1 MREKF
6 RIGYI
11 DDDPAE
17 IRRFK
22 RFARNDF
29 DVVTYELNENTT
41 LESLFR
47 EVLESGVSALVID
60 YDLKD
65 KEFVRFNGEEIVDK
79 INEELHNFPLI
90 IFTAYEDEAL
100 DAVEDP
106 NIVYE
111 KEGMGDEKQ
120 TLLKRIRIKIDSYR
134 KNLDE
139 SEEEL
144 LKLTEK
150 SDREGLSAWEE
161 DRMIELDNFLEKS
174 VSKRDKIPSAWKR
187 PGGLEKLNEL
197 VRKTD
202 ELFPFPPAR
211 FGLVNPNPPD
221 LPIRL
226 EQKRKFPFPPARF
239 GLVNPNPPDLAIQ
252 REQKGAK
259 MMKLPFAIHNSP
271 FILMPIISTEIAAGV
286 IPSTR
291 DACPREA
298 GLISESFSMSSF
310 ESPCTLA

>member
-221 LPIRL
+221 L
-226 EQKRKFPFPPARF
+226 
-239 GLVNPNPPDLAIQ
+239 AIQ